1 MLLPQTLD
9 ISYSGVHGN
18 KKFPT
23 VEGPEVVRWGKG
35 LTWLGLGVEAS
46 RKFYFGILNSPVPER
61 IEPAHMWIREQA
73 QGSGNLFS
81 DSKFSGD
88 IFAGAKGL
96 AGGLGGLGW
105 KGGCPG
111 NSIFNSKFP
120 VPHPVRLGWVGAWGW
135 LRACRGSR
143 SAEKAVRV
151 SSPQQDDTVGIRNSA
166 TLKRSS
172 RTTTELQRIWG

>member
-1 MLLPQTLD
+1 MTFKRRLPRGPSKFKARFGISGIWCTVDQFSKKRVLLPQTLD
-9 ISYSGVHGN
+9 ISFSGVHGN
-18 KKFPT
+18 KKFLT

-46 RKFYFGILNSPVPER
+46 RKFYFGIVNFPVPER
-61 IEPAHMWIREQA
+61 IQPAHMWIREQA

-111 NSIFNSKFP
+111 NSFSTLNFAASP
-120 VPHPVRLGWVGAWGW
+120 CEARLGGGMG
-135 LRACRGSR
+135 L
-143 SAEKAVRV
+143 AE
-151 SSPQQDDTVGIRNSA
+151 G
-166 TLKRSS
+166 L
-172 RTTTELQRIWG
+172 

>member
-1 MLLPQTLD
+1 MWIRTRRISFSEFTLWVLFNRGLLRSISLIRNGCSFLD
-9 ISYSGVHGN
+9 ISYSGVHSN

-46 RKFYFGILNSPVPER
+46 RKFYFGILNFPVLER
-61 IEPAHMWIREQA
+61 TEPAHMWIREQA

-81 DSKFSGD
+81 DFKFSGD

-105 KGGCPG
+105 KPG
-111 NSIFNSKFP
+111 NSIFN
-120 VPHPVRLGWVGAWGW
+120 
-135 LRACRGSR
+135 
-143 SAEKAVRV
+143 
-151 SSPQQDDTVGIRNSA
+151 
-166 TLKRSS
+166 
-172 RTTTELQRIWG
+172 

>member
-1 MLLPQTLD
+1 M
-9 ISYSGVHGN
+9 
-18 KKFPT
+18 
-23 VEGPEVVRWGKG
+23 
-35 LTWLGLGVEAS
+35 
-46 RKFYFGILNSPVPER
+46 PER
-61 IEPAHMWIREQA
+61 IEPAHMSIREQA

-120 VPHPVRLGWVGAWGW
+120 QPHPVRLGWVGAWGW
-135 LRACRGSR
+135 LRACRGSS
-143 SAEKAVRV
+143 SAEKAVRA
-151 SSPQQDDTVGIRNSA
+151 SSPQQDDPGGFEAARFSKGAAAPPLSYSVLGAKGNTHV
-166 TLKRSS
+166 KR
-172 RTTTELQRIWG
+172 TGAFV

>member
-1 MLLPQTLD
+1 M
-9 ISYSGVHGN
+9 
-18 KKFPT
+18 
-23 VEGPEVVRWGKG
+23 
-35 LTWLGLGVEAS
+35 
-46 RKFYFGILNSPVPER
+46 PER

-96 AGGLGGLGW
+96 AG
-105 KGGCPG
+105 
-111 NSIFNSKFP
+111 
-120 VPHPVRLGWVGAWGW
+120 AWGW
-135 LRACRGSR
+135 LRACRGSS

-151 SSPQQDDTVGIRNSA
+151 SSPQQDDTGGIRNSA

-172 RTTTELQRIWG
+172 RTTTELQQIWG

>member
-1 MLLPQTLD
+1 MGYVINAVQSTVDQFNKKRVLLPQTLD

-96 AGGLGGLGW
+96 AGGLG
-105 KGGCPG
+105 
-111 NSIFNSKFP
+111 
-120 VPHPVRLGWVGAWGW
+120 RLGLEGW
-135 LRACRGSR
+135 LSR
-143 SAEKAVRV
+143 KFISAA
-151 SSPQQDDTVGIRNSA
+151 SPCEARLGGGMGLA
-166 TLKRSS
+166 EGL
-172 RTTTELQRIWG
+172 

>member
-46 RKFYFGILNSPVPER
+46 RKFYFGILFFPVPER

-73 QGSGNLFS
+73 QSSGNLFS
-81 DSKFSGD
+81 DAKFSGD

-96 AGGLGGLGW
+96 AAGLGGLGW

-111 NSIFNSKFP
+111 NSAARSKMTPGGFETAQ
-120 VPHPVRLGWVGAWGW
+120 LSKGAAAPPLSCSGFG
-135 LRACRGSR
+135 LKGNTHVKRT
-143 SAEKAVRV
+143 SAFV
-151 SSPQQDDTVGIRNSA
+151 
-166 TLKRSS
+166 
-172 RTTTELQRIWG
+172 